1 MIFSETRI
9 LTSGVIQSLGTSVL
23 LFAFGND
30 VSPLTMNAFEM
41 CDISGEKEP
50 QVEHASLSVVLR
62 VLKAEMPKKDRISP
76 VRNTYLAH
84 PLPFLPVLLTPILS
98 VRSVIL
104 LGRRKKERC
113 RTRRQ
118 EAEGPLRRSRGQH
131 LILPRYGQS
140 SVKVRSAGPAT
151 QPPLLGRWRKV
162 RTLPLSIF
170 CMAWFIGF

>member
-1 MIFSETRI
+1 MPLYIFNLLFSIRTFRI
-9 LTSGVIQSLGTSVL
+9 LVTQLWVCLKHRC
-23 LFAFGND
+23 
-30 VSPLTMNAFEM
+30 PPR
-41 CDISGEKEP
+41 P

-140 SVKVRSAGPAT
+140 SVKVRSAGRAT